1 MSSADALRKSEPYLD
16 SAEVLL
22 ESEDTE
28 SAVSRAYYAM
38 FFVARAAL
46 RKEGMETRTHSGLV
60 NQFGLHF
67 VKTGLLNEGFGRSLR
82 EAQQLRQLAE
92 YAESAG
98 VISAE
103 DARAS
108 IDAAQSFVGRM
119 RQELET

>member
-1 MSSADALRKSEPYLD
+1 MSAADALRKSEQYLD

-22 ESEDTE
+22 ESKDTE

-38 FFVARAAL
+38 FFVARTAL
-46 RKEGMETRTHSGLV
+46 RKDGIETKTHSGLV

-67 VKTGLLNEGFGRSLR
+67 VKSGLLSEEFGQSLR
-82 EAQQLRQLAE
+82 EVQQLRQLAE

-98 VISAE
+98 VISTE

-108 IDAAQSFVGRM
+108 IDAARSFVERV
-119 RQELET
+119 RRELEA